1 MRKPPIPRA
10 VPHRSPRERWAT
22 AGACGV
28 LALGHAA
35 RAAVDAP
42 HAAYLS
48 VLDSLGVAAAIGVG
62 VQLLAIDDP
71 LSWFSG
77 ACVAALLG
85 LSAIVALT
93 VGLPGSS
100 PTRFAA
106 VSLITIA
113 ASAFV
118 IVEAAR
124 ALTRPEPLRTRP
136 RAHRAAR
143 ARRGTAR
150 APGAHRDPARPA
162 A

>member
-10 VPHRSPRERWAT
+10 VPHRSPRELWAT

-48 VLDSLGVAAAIGVG
+48 VLDSLGVAAAVAVG
-62 VQLLAIDDP
+62 AQLLAVDDP
-71 LSWFSG
+71 LSWFSAAG
-77 ACVAALLG
+77 VAALLG
-85 LSAIVALT
+85 ASAIVALT
-93 VGLPGSS
+93 VGLPGSD

-118 IVEAAR
+118 IVEALL
-124 ALTRPEPLRTRP
+124 ALTRPELLRTRP
-136 RAHRAAR
+136 RAHHAAR

>member
-22 AGACGV
+22 VGACGV
-28 LALGHAA
+28 LALGHAT

-48 VLDSLGVAAAIGVG
+48 VLDALGVAAAVFVG

-71 LSWFSG
+71 LSWFS
-77 ACVAALLG
+77 AASVAALLG
-85 LSAIVALT
+85 ASEVVALMI
-93 VGLPGSS
+93 GLPGSS

-124 ALTRPEPLRTRP
+124 ALTRPERLRIRP
-136 RAHRAAR
+136 RAHRAVR

-150 APGAHRDPARPA
+150 APGARQDPARPA

>member
-28 LALGHAA
+28 LALGHAT
-35 RAAVDAP
+35 RAAVDAQ
-42 HAAYLS
+42 HAAYLT

-62 VQLLAIDDP
+62 VQLLAIDDA
-71 LSWFSG
+71 LSWFSA

-85 LSAIVALT
+85 LSSIVTLT
-93 VGLPGSS
+93 IGFPGSS
-100 PTRFAA
+100 PTRYAA
-106 VSLITIA
+106 LSIVTIA
-113 ASAFV
+113 ASLFV
-118 IVEAAR
+118 MAVS
-124 ALTRPEPLRTRP
+124 ALALMRPERPRTRP
-136 RAHRAAR
+136 HVPLVAR

-150 APGAHRDPARPA
+150 APATRRDPARPA

>member
-48 VLDSLGVAAAIGVG
+48 VLDTLGVAAAVGVA

-71 LSWFSG
+71 LSWFSA

-85 LSAIVALT
+85 ASAIVALT

-136 RAHRAAR
+136 REHRAVR

-150 APGAHRDPARPA
+150 APAAHRDPARPA